1 MIVKPLPLDDT
12 VVTQPTALVSH
23 ALSPHSFTQLVENFV
38 CHPYHCQMLRGCT
51 VEGAVIIII
60 IIIIIITYLLNYLLL
75 TYSLTYL
82 LTYLFYLLTAIEF
95 SLGGSSPYTST
106 DKTNRI
112 NIHKRK
118 NTKKQC
124 EQYKKN

>member
-82 LTYLFYLLTAIEF
+82 LTYLFYLLTYLLQLSFHSVAVVLTLVQTKQIE
-95 SLGGSSPYTST
+95 
-106 DKTNRI
+106 
-112 NIHKRK
+112 
-118 NTKKQC
+118 
-124 EQYKKN
+124 